1 MSFRLVWLPGDG
13 IGPEIAR
20 AGRLVLD
27 AAAQRFGIAF
37 EHVEADL
44 GGVAIDRYGDPFPAQ
59 TRAACADADSI
70 FLAAVGGPK
79 WDVGTVRPEG
89 GLLSLRKMLGV
100 FANIR
105 PVKMFKGLERRSPL
119 SADRAADVDM
129 VIIRELTGGLYF
141 GAREEGLERASDL
154 CAYTRE
160 EVERVARVA
169 FRLARGRRGKVTSVD
184 KANVLA
190 TGRLW
195 RAAVS
200 AVHAREFADVEL
212 EHALVDSTAMKL
224 IQNPAAFDVV
234 LTENMFGDIL
244 SDEASVLGGSIGLA
258 PSASLG
264 AGPVGLY
271 EPIHGS
277 APDIAGRDVANP
289 SGSIL
294 SLAMMLRESLGNE
307 PAACAIEAAVESAVA
322 SGVRTRD
329 LGGDCAC
336 SAFAADVAA
345 RVAKQS

>member
-1 MSFRLVWLPGDG
+1 VSFKLVWLAGDG
-13 IGPEIAR
+13 IGPEITRAAR
-20 AGRLVLD
+20 QVLD
-27 AAAQRFGIAF
+27 AVAARFRIDFA
-37 EHVEADL
+37 HAEADL
-44 GGVAIDRYGDPFPAQ
+44 GGVAIDRHGDPFPAP
-59 TRAACADADSI
+59 TRKVCAEADSI

-89 GLLSLRKMLGV
+89 GLLALRKMLGLY
-100 FANIR
+100 ANIR
-105 PVKMFKGLERRSPL
+105 PTKTFKGLESRSPL
-119 SADRAADVDM
+119 TPDRAAGVDM

-141 GAREEGLERASDL
+141 GAREEGVDRASDL
-154 CAYTRE
+154 CAYTKE

-200 AVHAREFADVEL
+200 ALHAREFSDVEL

-224 IQNPAAFDVV
+224 IQNPAAFDVM

-264 AGPVGLY
+264 AGKVGLY

-277 APDIAGRDVANP
+277 APDIAGRDIANP

-294 SLAMMLRESLGNE
+294 SLAMMLRESVGH
-307 PAACAIEAAVESAVA
+307 EAAARATEKAVETAILD
-322 SGVRTRD
+322 GIRTRD
-329 LGGDCAC
+329 LGGSHGCA
-336 SAFAADVAA
+336 AFAAEISA
-345 RVAKQS
+345 RVATV

>member
-1 MSFRLVWLPGDG
+1 MSFKLVWLAGDG
-13 IGPEIAR
+13 IGPEITRAAR
-20 AGRLVLD
+20 HVLD
-27 AAAQRFGIAF
+27 AAASRFAVTF
-37 EHVEADL
+37 KHLEADL
-44 GGVAIDRYGDPFPAQ
+44 GGIAIDRHGEPFPAP
-59 TRAACADADSI
+59 TRKVCADADSI

-89 GLLSLRKMLGV
+89 GLLALRKMLGLY
-100 FANIR
+100 ANIR
-105 PVKMFKGLERRSPL
+105 PTKTFKGLEGRSPL
-119 SADRAADVDM
+119 TPEKAAGVDM

-141 GAREEGLERASDL
+141 GAREEGVERASDL

-169 FRLARGRRGKVTSVD
+169 FRLAQGRRGKVTSVD

-200 AVHAREFADVEL
+200 ALHAKEFPDVEL

-264 AGPVGLY
+264 AGKVGLY

-277 APDIAGRDVANP
+277 APDIAGQDIANP

-294 SLAMMLRESLGNE
+294 SLAMMLRESVGH
-307 PAACAIEAAVESAVA
+307 EAAARAMEQAVETAVA
-322 SGVRTRD
+322 AGVRTRD
-329 LGGDCAC
+329 LGGTTSC
-336 SAFAADVAA
+336 SAFAADIAL
-345 RVAKQS
+345 RVAKA

>member
-20 AGRLVLD
+20 AARAVLD
-27 AAAQRFGIAF
+27 VAARRFSIDI
-37 EHVEADL
+37 EHAEADL
-44 GGVAIDRYGDPFPAQ
+44 GGIAIDRHGEPFPEP
-59 TRAACADADSI
+59 TRALCREAHAI

-89 GLLSLRKMLGV
+89 GLLALRKMLGL

-105 PVKMFKGLERRSPL
+105 PVKTYAGLESRSPL
-119 SADRAADVDM
+119 SADRASGIDM
-129 VIIRELTGGLYF
+129 VIVRELTGGLYF
-141 GAREEGLERASDL
+141 GAREEGLDRASDL
-154 CAYTRE
+154 CTYTKE
-160 EVERVARVA
+160 EVERVARTA
-169 FRLARGRRGKVTSVD
+169 FALARKRRGKVTSVD
-184 KANVLA
+184 KANVMA

-195 RAAVS
+195 RAAVT
-200 AVHAREFADVEL
+200 ALHARAFPDVEL

-224 IQNPAAFDVV
+224 IHAPSAFDVI

-264 AGPVGLY
+264 EGKVGLY

-277 APDIAGRDVANP
+277 APVLAGKDIANP

-294 SLAMMLRESLGNE
+294 SIAMMLRESAGE
-307 PAACAIEAAVESAVA
+307 ETAARAIEAAVETAIA
-322 SGVRTRD
+322 TGERTRD
-329 LGGDCAC
+329 IGGELSC
-336 SAFAADVAA
+336 SAFAARIAD
-345 RVAKQS
+345 RIGRG

>member
-1 MSFRLVWLPGDG
+1 MRRETGREPGQRLGRDRAGARPVAPALPPPQPR
-13 IGPEIAR
+13 GPRQPEQHRRMVHQGQSGEEGAR
-20 AGRLVLD
+20 AG
-27 AAAQRFGIAF
+27 AAEEALPPALG
-37 EHVEADL
+37 EVE
-44 GGVAIDRYGDPFPAQ
+44 Q
-59 TRAACADADSI
+59 
-70 FLAAVGGPK
+70 
-79 WDVGTVRPEG
+79 
-89 GLLSLRKMLGV
+89 
-100 FANIR
+100 
-105 PVKMFKGLERRSPL
+105 ER
-119 SADRAADVDM
+119 
-129 VIIRELTGGLYF
+129 G
-141 GAREEGLERASDL
+141 EEGMERASDL

-200 AVHAREFADVEL
+200 TLHSKEFPDVEL

-264 AGPVGLY
+264 VGKVGLY

-277 APDIAGRDVANP
+277 APDIAGQDVANP

-294 SLAMMLRESLGNE
+294 SLAMMLRESVGHE
-307 PAACAIEAAVESAVA
+307 AAARAMEQAIETAVGAGA
-322 SGVRTRD
+322 RTRD
-329 LGGDCAC
+329 LGGTTAC
-336 SAFAADVAA
+336 SAFAADIAL
-345 RVAKQS
+345 RVAKA